1 MKTRQCKWNQDFHS
15 TKSIEHKLL
24 YEHQT
29 NETNF
34 WKHLKVCMLWRDKAL
49 IKCSTALSTGV
60 FIKEWHLKSVTCNDE
75 RNVRFC
81 TKNYIFIKAHF
92 RNTPSTCSTKFNLC
106 SELCLYRIQKE
117 EKKKLLTRII
127 SINLHIFSTELYT
140 FSSNGLPHLNL
151 DVQVFCVYGIRFQSL
166 KKTYVHHY
174 YRRLQ
179 KRKDKM
185 PFKISFY

>member
-1 MKTRQCKWNQDFHS
+1 MNVTFVSALKITFSLKRIFATLRQRAQQNS
-15 TKSIEHKLL
+15 TYAQS
-24 YEHQT
+24 Y
-29 NETNF
+29 
-34 WKHLKVCMLWRDKAL
+34 
-49 IKCSTALSTGV
+49 V
-60 FIKEWHLKSVTCNDE
+60 FIG
-75 RNVRFC
+75 
-81 TKNYIFIKAHF
+81 
-92 RNTPSTCSTKFNLC
+92 
-106 SELCLYRIQKE
+106 YRKKR
-117 EKKKLLTRII
+117 KKKLLTRII

-185 PFKISFY
+185 PFKISFYYLK